1 MPRIEPTSDAGQSQV
16 ELQGFDIRSFL
27 ASLPGL
33 PGVYRMIGA
42 RDDVL
47 YVGKARD
54 LKKRVSSY
62 FNRSDHGPRIEL
74 MIGQIARVEFTVTA
88 SEAEAFILENNL
100 IKSLTPRYNILFRD
114 DKSYPYLTLSS
125 DRFPRLGFFR
135 GTPAPRSRSFGP
147 YPGASSVRES
157 VQLLQKVFRLRT
169 CENGVFSNRTR
180 PCLLH
185 QINRCSGP
193 CVGLVTEADYAAD
206 VRNAELFLS
215 GRDDVVVDAL
225 RARMQQA
232 SSNLAFEE
240 AAALRDQI
248 QVLASMQQK
257 QHVDTGTAL
266 DADAIA
272 LVQSNAITCVNLV
285 MVRSGRYLGDR
296 SFFPQHAEGHDPGEV
311 LSAFLTQHYVGIAV
325 PRLVILQ
332 QAADSESVRAI
343 LAEQAGRASQ
353 VLVRPQGERRVWLE
367 MAERNAAQAIDQRLR
382 EYATQDERLAALREA
397 LDLDEGVTRIECFD
411 ISHTQG
417 EATVASCVVY
427 DNLGMRPA
435 EYRRY
440 NITDITPGDDYA
452 AMRQALSRRYGKVQ
466 RGEGVAPGLVL
477 IDGGRG
483 QVNAAGA
490 AMDEIGLAIAMIG
503 VAKGPERK
511 AGMEELIFPDREEP
525 LHLAP
530 DHPGLHLIQQIR
542 DEAHRFA
549 ITGHR
554 ARRAK
559 ARTSSSLQDIPGI
572 GAKRRK
578 QLLEHFGGLR
588 GVESASIADLERVAG
603 ISHTLAELIYRTL
616 HS

>member
-1 MPRIEPTSDAGQSQV
+1 
-16 ELQGFDIRSFL
+16 
-27 ASLPGL
+27 
-33 PGVYRMIGA
+33 
-42 RDDVL
+42 
-47 YVGKARD
+47 
-54 LKKRVSSY
+54 
-62 FNRSDHGPRIEL
+62 
-74 MIGQIARVEFTVTA
+74 
-88 SEAEAFILENNL
+88 
-100 IKSLTPRYNILFRD
+100 
-114 DKSYPYLTLSS
+114 
-125 DRFPRLGFFR
+125 
-135 GTPAPRSRSFGP
+135 
-147 YPGASSVRES
+147 
-157 VQLLQKVFRLRT
+157 
-169 CENGVFSNRTR
+169 
-180 PCLLH
+180 
-185 QINRCSGP
+185 
-193 CVGLVTEADYAAD
+193 
-206 VRNAELFLS
+206 VRNAELFLR

-225 RARMQQA
+225 RERMQQA

-248 QVLASMQQK
+248 QVLASMQQR

-285 MVRSGRYLGDR
+285 MVRGGRYLGDR
-296 SFFPQHAEGHDPGEV
+296 SFFPQHAEGHDPVEV
-311 LSAFLTQHYVGIAV
+311 LSAFLTQHYAGIAV

-332 QAADSESVRAI
+332 QAADAESVRAL
-343 LAEQAGRASQ
+343 LAEQGGRASQ

-382 EYATQDERLAALREA
+382 EYATQDERLAALRDA
-397 LDLDEGVTRIECFD
+397 LGLDEGVTRIECFD

-427 DNLGMRPA
+427 DDLGMRPA

-440 NITDITPGDDYA
+440 NITGITPGDDYA
-452 AMRQALSRRYGKVQ
+452 AMRQALLRRYDKVQ

-483 QVNAAGA
+483 QVNAACL
-490 AMDEIGLAIAMIG
+490 AMNEIGMAIAMIG

-511 AGMEELIFPDREEP
+511 AGMEELIFPDREAP

-559 ARTSSSLQDIPGI
+559 ARTASSLQDIPGI

-603 ISHTLAELIYRTL
+603 ISRTLAELIYRTL

>member
-1 MPRIEPTSDAGQSQV
+1 ME
-16 ELQGFDIRSFL
+16 GFDIRAFL

-62 FNRSDHGPRIEL
+62 FNRSEHGPRIEL
-74 MIGQIARVEFTVTA
+74 MISQIARVEFTVTS
-88 SEAEAFILENNL
+88 SEAEALILENNL

-114 DKSYPYLTLSS
+114 DKSYPYLTLSN
-125 DRFPRLGFFR
+125 DRFARLGFFR
-135 GTPAPRSRSFGP
+135 GTPTGRGRSFGP
-147 YPGASSVRES
+147 YPGAASVRES

-169 CENGVFSNRTR
+169 CENSVFANRTR

-185 QINRCSGP
+185 QIQRCSAP
-193 CVGLVTEADYAAD
+193 CVGLVGEADYAHD
-206 VRNAELFLS
+206 VQNAELFLR
-215 GRDDVVVDAL
+215 GREDVVVDAL
-225 RARMQQA
+225 RTRMQQA
-232 SSNLAFEE
+232 SASLAFEE

-248 QVLASMQQK
+248 QVLASMQQR
-257 QHVDTGTAL
+257 QDVDTGLAV

-272 LVQSNAITCVNLV
+272 LVQSSSITCVNLV

-296 SFFPQHAEGHDPGEV
+296 SFFPQHAEGHGAAEI
-311 LSAFLTQHYVGIAV
+311 LAAFLGQHYVGIPV
-325 PRLVILQ
+325 PPVVILQ
-332 QAADSESVRAI
+332 QTADRELARIVVARQGSRAV
-343 LAEQAGRASQ
+343 Q

-367 MAERNAAQAIDQRLR
+367 MAERNAAQALEQRLR

-397 LDLDEGVTRIECFD
+397 LDLDEGVSRIECFD

-427 DNLGMRPA
+427 DHLAMRPA

-440 NITDITPGDDYA
+440 NITDIVPGDDYA
-452 AMRQALSRRYGKVQ
+452 AMRQALMRRYDKVQ

-483 QVNAAGA
+483 QVSAARGA
-490 AMDEIGLAIAMIG
+490 LDEIGLSLAMIG

-511 AGMEELIFPDREEP
+511 AGLEELIFPDRTEP
-525 LHLAP
+525 LHLAS

-559 ARTSSSLQDIPGI
+559 ARTASSLQDIPGI

-588 GVESASIADLERVAG
+588 GVESASIADLARVDG